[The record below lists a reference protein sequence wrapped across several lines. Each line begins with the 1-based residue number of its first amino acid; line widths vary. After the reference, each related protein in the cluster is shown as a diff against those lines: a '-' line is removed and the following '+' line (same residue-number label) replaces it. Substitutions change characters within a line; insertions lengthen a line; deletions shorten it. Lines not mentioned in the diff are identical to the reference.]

1 MSFGRNRRRSSN
13 VARLIAVESVEPR
26 VLLSGDEKFK
36 AVLTG
41 TGGTTIGEVK
51 YEREDKDGEHKLE
64 VKVWNAAMGL
74 WEIRIDG
81 KFAANFVTDEEGYGV
96 FEFEHEGHDHGSS
109 GAVNLPAPQA
119 GMLINVNF
127 VKNPS
132 NPSIKGIP
140 ISGRLVSKDDDS
152 RIAADL
158 TASVT
163 TAKREILETEYE
175 AEQEGG
181 QQKRR
186 LELSVYNLQANTSY
200 AVQIAGKGAG
210 TITTNGI
217 GQASLRYSDKPRAG
231 YTAFPAG
238 FPSVASGAAV
248 TVGSALSST
257 FSAGTG
263 TRAPLSQSGVH
274 QKVALSSAT
283 AASGFVSWE
292 VWTPTGA
299 TAPKRQFRIEV
310 WNLPAGSKHAV
321 TVGKVS
327 VGTVT
332 ANAKG
337 FARLTFEDGDAEK
350 AFPKNWPGIV
360 DNTVVSVGN
369 SIAGAFPMTV
379 PTLAPL
385 EQNVREAYELDQ
397 TLALTA
403 LSTLYE
409 NSGGKG
415 EKWLKGRSKDWY
427 FITPDGSL
435 YKWDG
440 KAGANGARVAVLDDA
455 FFVKPELL
463 TEAKA
468 ARDSSISDDLVKAS
482 AARLD
487 RSLELNSAAASN
499 NNWGGLGEKW
509 FRGKGNEWYFITPDG
524 TLTRWDKSPKA
535 TGKVVAR
542 LDGRYH
548 EKPELL
554 TEAETQLPQAER
566 EYAAKTSLKLAEFR
580 PDTTGWLFN
589 GAEVRWYRG
598 FDNRWY
604 FLTNTG
610 DYYLWN
616 GSKSAA
622 GTRITSF
629 NDLYNLPYRLMNATS
644 GADADARLVLDQ
656 LYASAANFL

>member
-1 MSFGRNRRRSSN
+1 MLFGSNRRRRANISPLTS
-13 VARLIAVESVEPR
+13 AEFCEPR
-26 VLLSGDEKFK
+26 LLLSGDEKFE

-41 TGGTTIGEVK
+41 TGGNTIGQVEYESDTKEAKHKFEV
-51 YEREDKDGEHKLE
+51 RL
-64 VKVWNAAMGL
+64 WNAAWGL
-74 WEIRIDG
+74 WEIQIEGQAIG
-81 KFAANFVTDEEGYGV
+81 KFVTDNFGRGV
-96 FEFEHEGHDHGSS
+96 FEFDHDEHQHGGGST
-109 GAVNLPAPQA
+109 VNLPAPKA
-119 GMLINVNF
+119 GMLIAVNF
-127 VKNPS
+127 AGNPV

-140 ISGRLVSKDDDS
+140 VSGRLNAENEDD
-152 RIAADL
+152 RISAELAAG
-158 TASVT
+158 TV
-163 TAKREILETEYE
+163 TAKHEILETEYE
-175 AEQEGG
+175 VEQEGS
-181 QQKRR
+181 QQRRR
-186 LELSVYNLQANTSY
+186 LELAVYNLQPNTAY
-200 AVQIAGKGAG
+200 ALNFAG
-210 TITTNGI
+210 TASGSITTNAL
-217 GQASLRYSDKPRAG
+217 GQAAIKYSDKPRVG

-238 FPSVASGAAV
+238 FPAVASGAAV
-248 TVGSALSST
+248 SVGSVLSSSFAT
-257 FSAGTG
+257 QTG
-263 TRAPLSQSGVH
+263 ARTPLSNSGVH
-274 QKVALSSAT
+274 LKIALSSAT
-283 AASGFVSWE
+283 AASGFASWE
-292 VWTPTGA
+292 VATPAGSGT
-299 TAPKRQFRIEV
+299 PVRQFRAEV
-310 WNLPAGSKHAV
+310 WNLPAGSQHSV
-321 TVGKVS
+321 TVGDVV
-327 VGTVT
+327 VGSVT

-337 FARLTFEDGDAEK
+337 FARLTFEDGDPAK
-350 AFPKNWPGIV
+350 KFPASWPQIAA
-360 DNTVVSVGN
+360 DTVITVGKTVSGVVRPSGQ
-369 SIAGAFPMTV
+369 
-379 PTLAPL
+379 TLAPL

-397 TLALTA
+397 ALGLTA

-415 EKWLKGRSKDWY
+415 EKWLKGRGSNWY

-435 YKWDG
+435 YQWDG
-440 KAGANGARVAVLDDA
+440 KAGANGSRVAVMDDA
-455 FFVKPELL
+455 FFAKPELL
-463 TEAKA
+463 ASARAT
-468 ARDSSISDDLVKAS
+468 RDSSVSDDLVKAS

-487 RSLELNSAAASN
+487 RSLELSAAPASN
-499 NNWGGLGEKW
+499 TNWGGLAEKW

-554 TEAETQLPQAER
+554 TDAETQLPQSER

-580 PDTTGWLFN
+580 PDTKGWLFN

-644 GADADARLVLDQ
+644 GADADARSVLDQ
-656 LYASAANFL
+656 LYASEATFL